1 MPILIMMM
9 RICKDYKRYFLL
21 ESWIFHLRLLIIN
34 HKTYDRKEGLT
45 DYHIKLLELKESRI
59 NVILTYARTL
69 EKGVV
74 TMSFEVFKDK
84 EYKEFQAEVKER
96 WGSTQAYAEFE
107 EKKDK
112 VNYQAVSQ
120 EMAAIFTQFGALKDL
135 GADHEKVQAQ
145 VKILQD
151 YITEHFYTCTN
162 DIFAGLGQMYMSDQR
177 FSENIDQMAGPGTAA
192 FTSQAIAI
200 YCQD

>member
-34 HKTYDRKEGLT
+34 HKTYDRKEGLK
-45 DYHIKLLELKESRI
+45 DHHIKLLELKESRI

>member
-34 HKTYDRKEGLT
+34 HKTYDRKEGLK
-45 DYHIKLLELKESRI
+45 DHHIKLLELKESRI

-177 FSENIDQMAGPGTAA
+177 FSETIDQMAGPGTAA

>member
-1 MPILIMMM
+1 
-9 RICKDYKRYFLL
+9 
-21 ESWIFHLRLLIIN
+21 
-34 HKTYDRKEGLT
+34 
-45 DYHIKLLELKESRI
+45 
-59 NVILTYARTL
+59 
-69 EKGVV
+69 
-74 TMSFEVFKDK
+74 MSFEVFKDK

-112 VNYQAVSQ
+112 VKYQAVSQ
-120 EMAAIFTQFGALKDL
+120 EMAASFAQFGALKDL

-162 DIFAGLGQMYMSDQR
+162 DILAGLGQMYMSDQR

-192 FTSQAIAI
+192 FASQAIAI

>member
-1 MPILIMMM
+1 M
-9 RICKDYKRYFLL
+9 
-21 ESWIFHLRLLIIN
+21 IIN
-34 HKTYDRKEGLT
+34 HQTYDRKEALK
-45 DYHIKLLELKESRI
+45 DHIKLLELKESRI
-59 NVILTYARTL
+59 NLILTYARAL

-84 EYKEFQAEVKER
+84 EYKEFQAEVKEH

-120 EMAAIFTQFGALKDL
+120 EMVAIFAQFGALKDL

-162 DIFAGLGQMYMSDQR
+162 DILASLGQMYMSDQR

-192 FTSQAIAI
+192 FASQAIAI
-200 YCQD
+200 YCQKY

>member
-1 MPILIMMM
+1 MQRLQEIFLI
-9 RICKDYKRYFLL
+9 RELDFPLKAIDK
-21 ESWIFHLRLLIIN
+21 IIN
-34 HKTYDRKEGLT
+34 HKTYDRKEGLK
-45 DYHIKLLELKESRI
+45 DHHIKLLELKESRI

-120 EMAAIFTQFGALKDL
+120 EMAAIFAQFGALKDL

-177 FSENIDQMAGPGTAA
+177 FRETIDQMAGPGTAA

>member
-1 MPILIMMM
+1 MQRLQEIFLI
-9 RICKDYKRYFLL
+9 RELDFPLKAIDK
-21 ESWIFHLRLLIIN
+21 IIN
-34 HKTYDRKEGLT
+34 HKTYDRKEGLK
-45 DYHIKLLELKESRI
+45 DHHIKLKLLELKESRI

-120 EMAAIFTQFGALKDL
+120 EMAAIFAQFGTLKDL

-162 DIFAGLGQMYMSDQR
+162 DILAGLGQMYMSDQR

-192 FTSQAIAI
+192 FASQAIAI

>member
-1 MPILIMMM
+1 MTE
-9 RICKDYKRYFLL
+9 KK
-21 ESWIFHLRLLIIN
+21 
-34 HKTYDRKEGLT
+34 GLT
-45 DYHIKLLELKESRI
+45 DHHIKLLELKESRI

-120 EMAAIFTQFGALKDL
+120 EMAAIFAQFGALKDL

-151 YITEHFYTCTN
+151 YITEHFYICTN
-162 DIFAGLGQMYMSDQR
+162 DILAGLGQMYMSDQR

-192 FTSQAIAI
+192 FASQAIAI